1 MKRKTFSPGP
11 TYVSEPRPILQRRG
25 RRRACE
31 NTGSAVQRAPTLATL
46 DTPPQKSRR
55 ARTVAISHGS
65 AGNCMAWL
73 AWQASDNGLR
83 EPGSVWITLPGNT
96 VVAPEPRATATLPM
110 HH

>member
-1 MKRKTFSPGP
+1 MNRKTFSPGP

-31 NTGSAVQRAPTLATL
+31 NTGSVVQRAPTLATL
-46 DTPPQKSRR
+46 GTHPPQKQGGLQQLRLRLSIGR
-55 ARTVAISHGS
+55 
-65 AGNCMAWL
+65 MAWL

-96 VVAPEPRATATLPM
+96 VVAPEPRATAPLPM

>member
-1 MKRKTFSPGP
+1 MNRKTFSPGP

-31 NTGSAVQRAPTLATL
+31 NTGSVVQRAPTLATL
-46 DTPPQKSRR
+46 GTHPPQKSIRR
-55 ARTVAISHGS
+55 AAAAQAVAIGR
-65 AGNCMAWL
+65 MAWL

-96 VVAPEPRATATLPM
+96 VVAPEPRATAPLPM

>member
-1 MKRKTFSPGP
+1 MNRKTFSPGP

-31 NTGSAVQRAPTLATL
+31 KNTGSVVQRAPTLATL
-46 DTPPQKSRR
+46 GTHPPQKAGCSSS
-55 ARTVAISHGS
+55 AVAIGR
-65 AGNCMAWL
+65 MAWL

-96 VVAPEPRATATLPM
+96 VVAPEPRATAPLPM

>member
-1 MKRKTFSPGP
+1 MNRKTFSPGP

-25 RRRACE
+25 RRRVCE
-31 NTGSAVQRAPTLATL
+31 KNTGSVVQRAPTLATL
-46 DTPPQKSRR
+46 TPPQKSRR
-55 ARTVAISHGS
+55 AERVAIMDRQQDR
-65 AGNCMAWL
+65 MAWL

-96 VVAPEPRATATLPM
+96 VVAPEPRATAPLPM

>member
-1 MKRKTFSPGP
+1 MNRKTFSPGP

-31 NTGSAVQRAPTLATL
+31 KNTGSVVQRAPTLATL
-46 DTPPQKSRR
+46 GTHPPQKSRAKLR
-55 ARTVAISHGS
+55 LRLSIGR
-65 AGNCMAWL
+65 MAWL

-96 VVAPEPRATATLPM
+96 VVAPEPRATAPLPM

>member
-1 MKRKTFSPGP
+1 MNRKTFSPGP

-31 NTGSAVQRAPTLATL
+31 KNTGSVVQRAPTLATL
-46 DTPPQKSRR
+46 GTHPPSKE
-55 ARTVAISHGS
+55 ANVAITHG
-65 AGNCMAWL
+65 MAWHG
-73 AWQASDNGLR
+73 WHGKSDNGLR

-96 VVAPEPRATATLPM
+96 VVAPEPRATAPLPM